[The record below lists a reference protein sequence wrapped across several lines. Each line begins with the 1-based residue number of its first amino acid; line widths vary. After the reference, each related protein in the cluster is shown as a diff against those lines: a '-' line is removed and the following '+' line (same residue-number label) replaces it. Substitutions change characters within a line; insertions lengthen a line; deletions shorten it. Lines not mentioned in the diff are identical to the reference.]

1 MLFND
6 PDEFQL
12 YFFNF
17 DYHPES
23 LLKYCC
29 LQAVRK
35 AALLLRLD
43 TSFSSSSARWRR
55 LDSICCRL
63 LCFFYEGIL
72 LLMVSSLGALYH
84 LIVDRH

>member
-23 LLKYCC
+23 PLKYCC

-43 TSFSSSSARWRR
+43 TSFPPQVPAGDGWTAYAVVYCVSFMKA
-55 LDSICCRL
+55 
-63 LCFFYEGIL
+63 FYFLWSPVWGRSTIL
-72 LLMVSSLGALYH
+72 L
-84 LIVDRH
+84 